1 MRRWT
6 GMLLTGCLLLL
17 LTGCCG
23 TVRKPVDPPFVPT
36 LEQLFAISDYVVT
49 VEAVKTLP
57 SRFRKTGA
65 GKDAV
70 TDVVVV
76 VDQVIKGNLKPKEQ
90 IQVVQPGGTIRCTT
104 YEVPGARYL
113 QPGSRYLL
121 FLKRYRDGGIHFT
134 SYMQSDYS
142 LDMGDGW
149 VYYGWGPDPDE
160 QPFSVTSLKEMA
172 LSVPDRSQEQ

>member
-6 GMLLTGCLLLL
+6 GLTLTACLLLL

-36 LEQLFAISDYVVT
+36 VEQLFAASDYVVT
-49 VEAVKTLP
+49 VKAIKTLP
-57 SRFRKTGA
+57 SRFRETVA
-65 GKDAV
+65 GRDAV
-70 TDVVVV
+70 TDVVVE
-76 VDQVIKGNLKPKEQ
+76 VDQVIRGNLKPKEQ

-113 QPGSRYLL
+113 QPGVRYLL
-121 FLKRYRDGGIHFT
+121 FLERYRDGGIHFT

-142 LDMGDGW
+142 LDMGDAW
-149 VYYGWGPDPDE
+149 VYYGSGSGKE
-160 QPFSVTSLKEMA
+160 QPFSVGSLKKMA
-172 LSVPDRSQEQ
+172 E